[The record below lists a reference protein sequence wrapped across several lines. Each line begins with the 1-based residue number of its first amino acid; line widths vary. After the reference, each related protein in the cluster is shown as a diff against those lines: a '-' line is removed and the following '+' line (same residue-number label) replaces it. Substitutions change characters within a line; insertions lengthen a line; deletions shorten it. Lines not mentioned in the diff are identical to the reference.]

1 MKKNPKQIKSKLIK
15 KINELLHLLD
25 FSYKS
30 VLVSPNTGFTGD
42 VKMKKFKVFDQE
54 NYRVIKVDISVK
66 GYFSDRYPKNYNK
79 IFWTKNFNTFDKKDV
94 REYKNLIKVGF
105 YYSIDQKIR
114 MLIEPQK
121 HKFPKQILIDRI
133 EFM

>member
-30 VLVSPNTGFTGD
+30 VLVSANTGFTGD

-79 IFWTKNFNTFDKKDV
+79 IFWTKNFNTFHKKDV
-94 REYKNLIKVGF
+94 RFNGRTIFVVFKVNVFIYTRKYK
-105 YYSIDQKIR
+105 
-114 MLIEPQK
+114 
-121 HKFPKQILIDRI
+121 
-133 EFM
+133 